1 MSDTYYV
8 VGIHGAPTPET
19 APHGVMW
26 RSRHGD
32 GSCSRWYYGEAPPNT
47 LMAEWAPLPPPPT
60 EQAQPPE
67 PAKRWGVYSGTGNV
81 SVLTYGGTRWLDYDQ
96 AKAAADAL
104 NALDRDGRM
113 KGMGR

>member
-26 RSRHGD
+26 RYAGRYSTWKMCD
-32 GSCSRWYYGEAPPNT
+32 ASTVSAWANDVQWY
-47 LMAEWAPLPPPPT
+47 PLPPPPT
-60 EQAQPPE
+60 EQAPPPE
-67 PAKRWGVYSGTGNV
+67 PVKRWGVYSGTGDV

-113 KGMGR
+113 KGMDR